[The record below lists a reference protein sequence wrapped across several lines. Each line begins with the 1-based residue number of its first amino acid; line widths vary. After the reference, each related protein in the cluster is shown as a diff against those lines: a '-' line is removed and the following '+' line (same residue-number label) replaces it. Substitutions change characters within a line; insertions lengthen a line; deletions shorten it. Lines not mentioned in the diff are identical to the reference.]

1 MRQSF
6 ALLLVFFLLTASA
19 TILCML
25 EFKAM
30 FPPASAQAVLATTAS
45 VSVEPNPIGVNQMVN
60 VSMVIEP
67 PPPPPANR
75 LSGLKIY
82 FTRPDST
89 IEYIGPIFSNPDG
102 SASVYYTP
110 TQAGTYVV
118 QLNYTGESFAGGTI
132 VYGGSSAI
140 TTLNV
145 TEEPQPTPT
154 PAPTPQPTPTPA
166 PTPEPKPTPTPTP
179 TPSPTPT
186 PITLPPASIEVF
198 VESSSAYSGFS
209 TKISGI
215 LTADGAG
222 VPTAGIQL
230 YISVS
235 GGRSWDAL
243 SFVNTDSEGRFSVVW
258 RPSVTGNYLLNA
270 TWGGNSEHSITS
282 TIINFAL
289 TPYEEE
295 SVFSV
300 TSNSTLSALLFDS
313 TSAELR
319 FSVTGPSE
327 TAGYVDVVIP
337 KTLIGD
343 ISSLKVY
350 IDDNPLSF
358 NSISQ
363 TDSWVISFT
372 YQHSSHRISI
382 DMSSDSSTPSGELF
396 WNSLPYVIAA
406 ASGMS
411 ITGVAVC
418 AFYCRKKRT
427 H

>member
-1 MRQSF
+1 
-6 ALLLVFFLLTASA
+6 
-19 TILCML
+19 
-25 EFKAM
+25 
-30 FPPASAQAVLATTAS
+30 
-45 VSVEPNPIGVNQMVN
+45 
-60 VSMVIEP
+60 
-67 PPPPPANR
+67 
-75 LSGLKIY
+75 
-82 FTRPDST
+82 
-89 IEYIGPIFSNPDG
+89 
-102 SASVYYTP
+102 
-110 TQAGTYVV
+110 
-118 QLNYTGESFAGGTI
+118 
-132 VYGGSSAI
+132 
-140 TTLNV
+140 
-145 TEEPQPTPT
+145 
-154 PAPTPQPTPTPA
+154 
-166 PTPEPKPTPTPTP
+166 
-179 TPSPTPT
+179 
-186 PITLPPASIEVF
+186 VF
-198 VESSSAYSGFS
+198 VESSLAYSGFS
-209 TKISGI
+209 AKISGT

-300 TSNSTLSALLFDS
+300 TSNSTLSGLLFDS

-319 FSVTGPSE
+319 FSVTGPPE

-382 DMSSDSSTPSGELF
+382 NMSSDSSTPSGELS
-396 WNSLPYVIAA
+396 WNSLPYAIAA
-406 ASGMS
+406 ASGVL

-418 AFYCRKKRT
+418 VFYYRKKRN